1 MVNVYTNEEYSKS
14 YTELIEILK
23 FFSKSDLIKI
33 PKDKI
38 NRYIRDKD
46 RNYKFSYNPKL
57 GIEKQNISKLTQ
69 IILANLYIEYL
80 TDENEREYLKNKD
93 AQELET
99 IEKQKQE
106 KYDIQNI
113 FNKRK
118 DKNIN
123 NNIAQ
128 TTSLIVLN
136 NKESIIKKIFCKIK
150 SILKIDIK

>member
-1 MVNVYTNEEYSKS
+1 MVNVYTDEEYAKS

-38 NRYIRDKD
+38 NRYIRNKD
-46 RNYKFSYNPKL
+46 RNYKFSYNPEL

-80 TDENEREYLKNKD
+80 ADENESEYLKNKD
-93 AQELET
+93 AQELEN

-106 KYDIQNI
+106 KYDIQN
-113 FNKRK
+113 
-118 DKNIN
+118 D
-123 NNIAQ
+123 
-128 TTSLIVLN
+128 
-136 NKESIIKKIFCKIK
+136 
-150 SILKIDIK
+150 

>member
-1 MVNVYTNEEYSKS
+1 MVNVYTDEEYAKS

-23 FFSKSDLIKI
+23 FFSKNDLIKI

-38 NRYIRDKD
+38 NRYNRNKD
-46 RNYKFSYNPKL
+46 RNYKFLYNPKL
-57 GIEKQNISKLTQ
+57 GIEKQNVSNLTQ

-80 TDENEREYLKNKD
+80 ADENEREYLKNKD
-93 AQELET
+93 AQELEN

-118 DKNIN
+118 DKIN
-123 NNIAQ
+123 NNITQ
-128 TTSLIVLN
+128 TTSLTVIDTN
-136 NKESIIKKIFCKIK
+136 ESIIKKIFNKIK
-150 SILKIDIK
+150 NIFKLT

>member
-1 MVNVYTNEEYSKS
+1 MINVYTNEEYAKS

-38 NRYIRDKD
+38 NRYNKDKD
-46 RNYKFSYNPKL
+46 KNYKFSYNPKL
-57 GIEKQNISKLTQ
+57 KIEEQNVSKLTK

-80 TDENEREYLKNKD
+80 ADEDERQYLKNKD
-93 AQELET
+93 AKEIEN
-99 IEKQKQE
+99 IEKQNQE

-118 DKNIN
+118 QKTN
-123 NNIAQ
+123 NNINQ
-128 TTSLIVLN
+128 TTSLTVVDT
-136 NKESIIKKIFCKIK
+136 KESIIKKVFHKFK
-150 SILKIDIK
+150 NLFKLT